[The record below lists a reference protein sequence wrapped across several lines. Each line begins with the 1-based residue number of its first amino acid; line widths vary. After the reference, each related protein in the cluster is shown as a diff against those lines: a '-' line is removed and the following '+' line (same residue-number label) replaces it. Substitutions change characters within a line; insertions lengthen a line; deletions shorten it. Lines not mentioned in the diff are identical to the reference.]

1 MRYYK
6 DITFLLIIVL
16 AIGAYFSRFFYPEL
30 QFCVCPDFGM
40 GDVWY
45 YNYPIKNFL
54 AESLQNGRLPLWN
67 KDIGMGFPIF
77 AEGQIGLF
85 YIPNLLFKLLNT
97 PFAFNLQYFL
107 SFVIAAIG
115 MFFYLRVLTLNRIA
129 ALFGS
134 LTLAY
139 SGYFITQISHLNLL
153 QSASLIPWIFIV
165 VEKLL
170 KRKTA
175 LLVSLLAFLLSQ
187 QFFAGYAQISFITVL
202 GFTGY
207 MVIRRIIEAKDR
219 KIITLARQIG
229 KDGIMLGISFV
240 IMYGLI
246 AVQLLPSQELL
257 RLSVRDGGLTPTQAS
272 SFSYPVRHLK
282 TFLNPFALGNPKD
295 GSYAIMDGSFFWENT
310 GYIGIIPL
318 LLAGFAFLY
327 KKERKRVTAM
337 FFLLVVFMVLMLGKY
352 GPLYFISALPPFNL
366 FRVPSRF
373 LLLVVFFLIV
383 LASFGFQ
390 FVYQSLQKRYSHT
403 PVTVGMTLL
412 TILSVIHLYTVWDDY
427 HLLEP
432 VDRWIEKP
440 PLATFIE
447 NNNQA
452 GSTRILYNR
461 RPDSIEAYYQK
472 YGWKELN
479 PYRYIR
485 NTLYPN
491 SNILWDISSLGIYV
505 GNIETKRLIYFYSL
519 LAPDEGLD
527 RYLYIAN
534 VKYIISQDEITEKAI
549 NMIYTEPSPHEEIK
563 PIQLYEIDNSPQR
576 AYMVFQSK
584 QAETLRDFKDLTS
597 AAEFNSE
604 KTVVLEKNGP
614 EIDQRTVDVAWDIT
628 WITDEHNQL
637 ELGVT
642 SEKEGLLVLADSY
655 YPGWKATVDG
665 IETTIY
671 PANLNN
677 RVIVVPEGEHIVA
690 FAYEPASFKLG
701 GIVSIASHSFVKPVH
716 RRTLL

>member
-30 QFCVCPDFGM
+30 QFCVCPDCGM

-97 PFAFNLQYFL
+97 PFALNLQYFL

-115 MFFYLRVLTLNRIA
+115 MFFYLRLLTLNRIA
-129 ALFGS
+129 SLFGS

-272 SFSYPVRHLK
+272 FFSYPMRHFK

-318 LLAGFAFLY
+318 LLAGFSLLY
-327 KKERKRVTAM
+327 KKERKRLVALL
-337 FFLLVVFMVLMLGKY
+337 FLFAVFTVLMLGKN

-366 FRVPSRF
+366 FRVPSRY
-373 LLLVVFFLIV
+373 LLLFVFFLVIMS
-383 LASFGFQ
+383 SFGLQ
-390 FVYQSLQKRYSHT
+390 YIYQSLQKRFSHSLAMIGIT
-403 PVTVGMTLL
+403 TL
-412 TILSVIHLYTVWDDY
+412 TILSVIQLYMVWDDY
-427 HLLEP
+427 HLIEP
-432 VDRWIEKP
+432 IDRWTEKP
-440 PLATFIE
+440 ALATFIE
-447 NNNQA
+447 NNKQD
-452 GSTRILYNR
+452 GGTRILFNK
-461 RPDSIEAYYQK
+461 RPASIEAYYQK
-472 YGWKELN
+472 YGWNEQN
-479 PYRYIR
+479 PYWYVR

-491 SNILWDISSLGIYV
+491 SNLLWGISSLGIYV
-505 GNIETKRLIYFYSL
+505 GNIETKRLVYFYSL
-519 LAPDEGLD
+519 LGPDDGFS
-527 RYLYIAN
+527 RYLHMAN
-534 VKYIISQDEITEKAI
+534 VKYLISQDDITEKTI
-549 NMIYTEPSPHEEIK
+549 NMIYTEPSPNEEIK
-563 PIQLYEIDNSPQR
+563 SIQLYEIDNSPQR

-614 EIDQRTVDVAWDIT
+614 YLD
-628 WITDEHNQL
+628 
-637 ELGVT
+637 
-642 SEKEGLLVLADSY
+642 SFPLLSSY
-655 YPGWKATVDG
+655 FG
-665 IETTIY
+665 
-671 PANLNN
+671 
-677 RVIVVPEGEHIVA
+677 
-690 FAYEPASFKLG
+690 
-701 GIVSIASHSFVKPVH
+701 
-716 RRTLL
+716 

>member
-97 PFAFNLQYFL
+97 PFALNLQYFL

-115 MFFYLRVLTLNRIA
+115 MFFYLRLLTLNRIA
-129 ALFGS
+129 SLFGS

-170 KRKTA
+170 KRKTV
-175 LLVSLLAFLLSQ
+175 LLVLLLALLLSQ
-187 QFFAGYAQISFITVL
+187 QFFAGYTQISFITVL
-202 GFTGY
+202 GFVGY
-207 MVIRRIIEAKDR
+207 MVIRRIIEAKNR
-219 KIITLARQIG
+219 TIG
-229 KDGIMLGISFV
+229 KLLKQMSKDGIVLGISFV
-240 IMYGLI
+240 ILFGLI
-246 AVQLLPSQELL
+246 AVQFLPSQELL

-318 LLAGFAFLY
+318 LLAGF
-327 KKERKRVTAM
+327 
-337 FFLLVVFMVLMLGKY
+337 
-352 GPLYFISALPPFNL
+352 
-366 FRVPSRF
+366 
-373 LLLVVFFLIV
+373 VFFLIV

-491 SNILWDISSLGIYV
+491 SNILWDISS
-505 GNIETKRLIYFYSL
+505 
-519 LAPDEGLD
+519 
-527 RYLYIAN
+527 
-534 VKYIISQDEITEKAI
+534 
-549 NMIYTEPSPHEEIK
+549 
-563 PIQLYEIDNSPQR
+563 
-576 AYMVFQSK
+576 
-584 QAETLRDFKDLTS
+584 
-597 AAEFNSE
+597 
-604 KTVVLEKNGP
+604 
-614 EIDQRTVDVAWDIT
+614 
-628 WITDEHNQL
+628 
-637 ELGVT
+637 
-642 SEKEGLLVLADSY
+642 
-655 YPGWKATVDG
+655 
-665 IETTIY
+665 
-671 PANLNN
+671 
-677 RVIVVPEGEHIVA
+677 
-690 FAYEPASFKLG
+690 
-701 GIVSIASHSFVKPVH
+701 
-716 RRTLL
+716 